1 MIVGPPNTNFDN
13 RIYQLQITCGEN
25 YPEQAPSVKFNSK
38 CNIPCVNQQTGVV
51 ENKFQMF
58 ANWNPK
64 YTLEAI
70 LIGLKNEMINN
81 KKLP

>member
-1 MIVGPPNTNFDN
+1 MSIV
-13 RIYQLQITCGEN
+13 CGEN
-25 YPEQAPSVKFNSK
+25 YPEQAPQIRFNSK
-38 CNIPCVNQQTGVV
+38 INIPCVNQSTGVV
-51 ENKFQMF
+51 EQKFHMF

-70 LIGLKNEMINN
+70 LIGIKTEMINN